1 MKAISKLL
9 LFSLASTVTS
19 LWCDSARA
27 QASPPTTPS
36 FGGAMPAS
44 EKVIP
49 GIGWYGVLSEGIA
62 ESKRTG
68 KPIFFLT
75 AAPQCGG
82 VPGMW

>member
-1 MKAISKLL
+1 MNKLL
-9 LFSLASTVTS
+9 FFFLLTLSFFFWSEQA
-19 LWCDSARA
+19 CA
-27 QASPPTTPS
+27 QASPPTTSS
-36 FGGAMPAS
+36 FGGAMPES
-44 EKVIP
+44 EKVIA

-62 ESKRTG
+62 ESERTG

>member
-1 MKAISKLL
+1 MNKFLFLSLL
-9 LFSLASTVTS
+9 AVTTY
-19 LWCDSARA
+19 LWKPSVQA

-36 FGGAMPAS
+36 FGGAMPNS
-44 EKVIP
+44 ETIVP

-62 ESKRTG
+62 ESERSG